1 MDQKKQLAALM
12 VLVMLVVPMTFC
24 ADALNDSFGSPATS
38 VDEKSDI
45 TPYSNSGSSYRDT
58 FEFDKKTEIDRLNS
72 KDGIVFTLLD
82 DGTVRIESFPMNW
95 NGMNSESEEWVVPS
109 EVVTEDGKSY
119 SVSEIANGAYPTY
132 KSSYDHIQ
140 TPLKI
145 TTIKKIVLPSN
156 LIKIC
161 DTVNPSVNNYSLMPT
176 DTGTF
181 SFDLNELII
190 PQDSKLEYIGAG
202 AFYSVKLDNISIP
215 ATVKYIGDCA
225 FYSVSN
231 ISIASDS
238 VLEYVGDAA
247 FRSLKSDCNLVL
259 PPSLKHVGSSNPF
272 GDASV
277 TLPDQLIVDDN
288 GLLYSDSSMNEII
301 SFIGNGKSE
310 VTVPEGVIRISD
322 EAFFGSN
329 IETITLPNTLQTIG
343 RYAFAECGSLK
354 KIVFDPD
361 KSELTTIDDYAFQNI

>member
-1 MDQKKQLAALM
+1 M
-12 VLVMLVVPMTFC
+12 
-24 ADALNDSFGSPATS
+24 
-38 VDEKSDI
+38 
-45 TPYSNSGSSYRDT
+45 
-58 FEFDKKTEIDRLNS
+58 NS
-72 KDGIVFTLLD
+72 KDGIDFTLLD

-95 NGMNSESEEWVVPS
+95 NGMHSKSTEWVVPS

-132 KSSYDHIQ
+132 KSSHDSTQ
-140 TPLKI
+140 TPVKI
-145 TTIKKIVLPSN
+145 STIEKIVLPSN

-176 DTGTF
+176 GTGTF
-181 SFDLNELII
+181 SFDLHELII

-288 GLLYSDSSMNEII
+288 GLLYTDSSKNEII
-301 SFIGNGKSE
+301 SFIGNGKRE

-329 IETITLPNTLQTIG
+329 IETITLPNSLQTIG
-343 RYAFAECGSLK
+343 KYAFAECGS
-354 KIVFDPD
+354 
-361 KSELTTIDDYAFQNI
+361 SS